1 MLRQDQRQPC
11 PALVEDSRLLSP
23 GWKDSWPPRESL
35 PGARPAG
42 ERCWKTL
49 SWRLTFIHPLS
60 GLLVRL
66 RLLVGLRSHSF
77 RQIIGLS
84 SSTRFSSVPKS
95 VQALGEGLINQ
106 SINQLIKG
114 KGSYFVKI
122 SQTTFLK
129 SSFLPLSIKS
139 CSLTMRT

>member
-1 MLRQDQRQPC
+1 MHRQDQRQPC

-49 SWRLTFIHPLS
+49 SWSLTFIHPLS

-95 VQALGEGLINQ
+95 VQALGEGLI
-106 SINQLIKG
+106 KG

-129 SSFLPLSIKS
+129 SSFLPLSINS